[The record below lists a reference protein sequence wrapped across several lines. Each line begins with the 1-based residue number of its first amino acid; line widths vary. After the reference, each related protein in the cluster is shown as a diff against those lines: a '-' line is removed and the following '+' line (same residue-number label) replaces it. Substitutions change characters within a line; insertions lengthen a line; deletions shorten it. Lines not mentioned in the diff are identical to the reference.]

1 MIVIKL
7 LGLVCANDI
16 YSLVSRIAH
25 IHSFGT
31 YHEAYESKALL
42 LEAPLDTCSASS
54 WTESLSHASQWRLPY
69 PKGK

>member
-7 LGLVCANDI
+7 LSLVCANDI
-16 YSLVSRIAH
+16 YSLVSPMAH

-31 YHEAYESKALL
+31 YHEAYRSRALP

-54 WTESLSHASQWRLPY
+54 WTES
-69 PKGK
+69 